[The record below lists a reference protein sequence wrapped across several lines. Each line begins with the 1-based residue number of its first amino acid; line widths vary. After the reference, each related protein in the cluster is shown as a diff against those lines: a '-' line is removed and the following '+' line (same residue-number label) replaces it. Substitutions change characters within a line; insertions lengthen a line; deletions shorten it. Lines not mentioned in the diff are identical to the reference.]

1 MITIEEMKKI
11 LAEVKLMNDFL
22 TRKHEKIKVSTYVDH
37 IFFLDD
43 RYKLI
48 ATWHLDVEPCD
59 AIPVTICIARHDSTS
74 VPIEWVDEC
83 NSKNLKTSIVN
94 LLLKFNKEGGF

>member
-1 MITIEEMKKI
+1 MITVEKMKEI

-22 TRKHEKIKVSTYVDH
+22 TRKHEKIKVRGHVDY
-37 IFFLDD
+37 IFFLDNK
-43 RYKLI
+43 YKLLV
-48 ATWHLDVEPCD
+48 TWHLNTN
-59 AIPVTICIARHDSTS
+59 IPVTICIARHDSTS

-83 NSKNLKTSIVN
+83 NFKNLKTAIVN